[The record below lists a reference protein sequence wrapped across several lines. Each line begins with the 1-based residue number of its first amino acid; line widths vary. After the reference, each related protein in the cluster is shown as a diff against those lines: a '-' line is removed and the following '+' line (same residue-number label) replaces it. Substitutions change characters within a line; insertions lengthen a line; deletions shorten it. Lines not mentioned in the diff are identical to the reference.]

1 MRVLLFT
8 LCLLYA
14 GQSVSAAMLG
24 HAVLES
30 RLVFLSTADFSDEA
44 YWATHHI
51 CVVRVRSLDID
62 PERVIVEL
70 ETDHCFTAGAPSHVV
85 ARGDGFCFRSLDSGA
100 LVETGDRLLVSFPK
114 DRDVGW
120 LDAEVLPDAPTGSAL
135 HKRLDRISALRVRAN
150 ADRDMIDGAMDDDA
164 AVSAYCLRRMVK
176 RPPGLTADDQRRL
189 QPSPR
194 IGDLRG
200 RAERT
205 SRSSY
210 ALASHRRSD
219 VAERVP
225 ATFGRTGRAP
235 LERLTGAHPRRFDG
249 LNTGFR
255 HRDLRLSAN
264 SSCLP
269 GGLPA

>member
-51 CVVRVRSLDID
+51 CVARVRSLDID

-85 ARGDGFCFRSLDSGA
+85 ARGDGFCFRVLDSGA
-100 LVETGDRLLVSFPK
+100 PVETGDRLLVSFPK

-189 QPSPR
+189 NR
-194 IGDLRG
+194 LRESATSE
-200 RAERT
+200 AERKELLDPRT
-205 SRSSY
+205 PWHRIDDLMLRNESRLLSDE
-210 ALASHRRSD
+210 LAARRWN
-219 VAERVP
+219 V
-225 ATFGRTGRAP
+225 
-235 LERLTGAHPRRFDG
+235 
-249 LNTGFR
+249 
-255 HRDLRLSAN
+255 
-264 SSCLP
+264 
-269 GGLPA
+269 